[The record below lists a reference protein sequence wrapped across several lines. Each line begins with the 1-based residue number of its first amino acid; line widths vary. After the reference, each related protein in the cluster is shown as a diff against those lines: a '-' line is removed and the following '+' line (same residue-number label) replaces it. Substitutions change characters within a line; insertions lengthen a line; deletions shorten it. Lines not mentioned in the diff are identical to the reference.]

1 MIRTL
6 NTTSCPT
13 SCWKMPIIWA
23 GLELLIPNTTA
34 TSFQNWIGEMA
45 GMIPSQV
52 IQVSMLS
59 ITASWATPL
68 KYQNPTKNPIRL
80 DAMLSSAALTSS
92 TKIQTVSLRCVST
105 STCVVS
111 IKRKIQK
118 LKMNWSAQMG
128 KSLDV

>member
-1 MIRTL
+1 
-6 NTTSCPT
+6 
-13 SCWKMPIIWA
+13 
-23 GLELLIPNTTA
+23 
-34 TSFQNWIGEMA
+34 
-45 GMIPSQV
+45 MIPSQV

-118 LKMNWSAQMG
+118 LKMNWLAQMG